1 MGALKN
7 IFAAAGLLAAAGAGE
22 TIYFYNRTMK
32 RGNAKTERTTKMSG
46 TDWEQYFPLMEERKG
61 FVLAQTHRDVYIRS
75 FDGLKLHAVYFPGM
89 KQEENPGQSEGGFRQ
104 GAAGRQETGQAGAAV
119 QQETGQAGA
128 AAQQETGRAENAL
141 QTDTAECECAA
152 GRASDAV
159 GSAAPCP
166 RKAVICFHGYTGEG
180 LSNYIAM
187 TDYFLK
193 QGYAVLLP
201 DARAHGE
208 SEGEYI
214 GFGCLDRKDAL
225 GWINWLIKECG
236 EEVSVLL
243 HGTSM
248 GGATVLMASGLE
260 LPPNVKGIV
269 SDCGFTSPKEVFTHV
284 LNHMYHLPAFPAIQ
298 GADFLN
304 RKLAGYGMDEC
315 NAKYEVRKAK
325 VPILFIHGSADT
337 FVPCSM
343 CHEIYDNCASP
354 KRKLIVEGAAHA
366 ESYYKDMEAYEK
378 ALSEFADEVMW
389 VK

>member
-1 MGALKN
+1 MGALKK
-7 IFAAAGLLAAAGAGE
+7 LLAAAGVLAAAGIGE
-22 TIYFYNRTMK
+22 TVYFYNRTMK

-46 TDWEQYFPLMEERKG
+46 TDWEQYFPLMEKRKE
-61 FVLAQTHRDVYIRS
+61 FVLAQAHKDVYIKS
-75 FDGLKLHAVYFPGM
+75 FDGLRLHATYFAGVG
-89 KQEENPGQSEGGFRQ
+89 QEEVPG
-104 GAAGRQETGQAGAAV
+104 TG
-119 QQETGQAGA
+119 
-128 AAQQETGRAENAL
+128 
-141 QTDTAECECAA
+141 
-152 GRASDAV
+152 
-159 GSAAPCP
+159 
-166 RKAVICFHGYTGEG
+166 KAVICFHGYTGEG

-201 DARAHGE
+201 DARAHGG

-225 GWINWLIKECG
+225 GWIHWLIQECG
-236 EEVSVLL
+236 EDISILL

-248 GGATVLMASGLE
+248 GGATVLMTSGLE
-260 LPPNVKGIV
+260 LPDNVKGIV

-298 GADFLN
+298 GADVLN

-315 NAKYEVRKAK
+315 NAKYEVRKAT

-343 CHEIYDNCASP
+343 CNEIYDNCASP

-366 ESYYKDMEAYEK
+366 ESYYKDMAAYEK
-378 ALSEFADEVMW
+378 ALSEFASEVLREPG
-389 VK
+389 V